1 MAIRDVHGGGSVTGA
16 LLIAALRL
24 LPKNAIS
31 RLAGRIVS
39 LRLPAL
45 LQRWQIRGFAR
56 VFGVDWSE
64 IRDPITSFPSLQDFF
79 VRALLPEA
87 RPVDADPDAF
97 VSPCDGA
104 WGESGIVKEGM
115 LLQVKGRPYSL
126 GALLGDDALAEHF
139 EGGSYATI
147 YLSPRDYHRFH
158 APCDVHI
165 ARLRYLPGTLWPV
178 NRAGVEGVDA
188 LFAQNERICAF
199 MDLPATGGRKSLC
212 IVAVGATLVG
222 KVRVN
227 FDSLSSNLPGA
238 AIQERIYGEEAP
250 RRVKGEE
257 WGRFEFGS
265 TLVVVA
271 APGVANL
278 EGHDSGTSVR
288 MGARIGALQQEQGS
302 T

>member
-1 MAIRDVHGGGSVTGA
+1 MTSRDVHGGGSATGA

-31 RLAGRIVS
+31 RLAGRFVT
-39 LRLPAL
+39 LRLPAR
-45 LQRWQIRGFAR
+45 LQRWQIRSFAR

-79 VRALLPEA
+79 VRALRPEA
-87 RPVDADPDAF
+87 RPVDAEPDAL

-104 WGESGIVKEGM
+104 WGESGVVRDGM

-126 GALLGDDALAEHF
+126 AALLGDDAAAKHF
-139 EGGSYATI
+139 EGGSYATL

-158 APCDVHI
+158 APCDAHV

-199 MDLPATGGRKSLC
+199 LDLPGARGRNALC
-212 IVAVGATLVG
+212 IAAVGATLVG

-238 AIQERIYGEEAP
+238 AVQERIYGEEAP
-250 RRVKGEE
+250 RLAKGEE

-265 TLVVVA
+265 TLVIIA
-271 APGVANL
+271 APGVVAL
-278 EGHDSGTSVR
+278 ERHEPGMSVR
-288 MGARIGALQQEQGS
+288 MGTRIGVLRPEHES

>member
-1 MAIRDVHGGGSVTGA
+1 MTIRDAHRGSTATGA

-24 LPKNAIS
+24 LPKNAVS

-64 IRDPITSFPSLQDFF
+64 IRDPITSFRSLQDFF

-87 RPVDADPDAF
+87 RPVDADPDVF

-104 WGESGIVKEGM
+104 WGESGIVEEGM

-126 GALLGDDALAEHF
+126 GALLGDDASAKPF

-158 APCDVHI
+158 APCDVHV
-165 ARLRYLPGTLWPV
+165 AQLRYLPGTLWPV

-188 LFAQNERICAF
+188 LFAQNERICTF
-199 MDLPATGGRKSLC
+199 MDLPSPGGRNALC

-238 AIQERIYGEEAP
+238 AVQERIYAEEAP
-250 RRVKGEE
+250 RLMKGEE

-265 TLVVVA
+265 TLVVIA
-271 APGVANL
+271 APGVVEL
-278 EGHDSGTSVR
+278 ERHESGTSVR
-288 MGARIGALQQEQGS
+288 MGARIGALQRDFAS

>member
-1 MAIRDVHGGGSVTGA
+1 

-64 IRDPITSFPSLQDFF
+64 VRDPITSFRSLQDFF
-79 VRALLPEA
+79 VRALLPGA
-87 RPVDADPDAF
+87 RPVDTDPDAF

-104 WGESGIVKEGM
+104 WGESGIVKGGM
-115 LLQVKGRPYSL
+115 LFQVKGRPYSL
-126 GALLGDDALAEHF
+126 GALLGDDASAEHF

-158 APCDVHI
+158 APCDAHI

-199 MDLPATGGRKSLC
+199 MERTPPGGRNALC
-212 IVAVGATLVG
+212 IVAVGATMVG

-238 AIQERIYGEEAP
+238 AVQERIYGEEAP
-250 RRVKGEE
+250 RLVKGDE

-265 TLVVVA
+265 TLVVIA
-271 APGVANL
+271 APGVA
-278 EGHDSGTSVR
+278 EFESHEPGTGVR
-288 MGARIGALQQEQGS
+288 MGARIGSLQREHES

>member
-16 LLIAALRL
+16 LLIAALCL

-158 APCDVHI
+158 TPCDVHI

-199 MDLPATGGRKSLC
+199 MDLPAPGGSNALC
-212 IVAVGATLVG
+212 IVAVGATIVG

-227 FDSLSSNLPGA
+227 FDSLSTNLPGA
-238 AIQERIYGEEAP
+238 SVQERIYGEEAP
-250 RRVKGEE
+250 RLAKGEE

-265 TLVVVA
+265 TLVVVS
-271 APGVANL
+271 APGAAEL
-278 EGHDSGTSVR
+278 PKHELGTSVR
-288 MGARIGALQQEQGS
+288 MGARIGALRREYGV

>member
-1 MAIRDVHGGGSVTGA
+1 MTVRDAERGSSATGA

-24 LPKNAIS
+24 LPKNAVS

-39 LRLPAL
+39 LRLPAF

-64 IRDPITSFPSLQDFF
+64 VRDPITSFRSLQDFF
-79 VRALLPEA
+79 VRALLPDA
-87 RPVDADPDAF
+87 RPVDADPEAF

-104 WGESGIVKEGM
+104 WGESGTVERGM

-126 GALLGDDALAEHF
+126 GALLGDDASAEHF

-158 APCDVHI
+158 APCDVRV
-165 ARLRYLPGTLWPV
+165 AQLRHLPGTLWPV

-188 LFAQNERICAF
+188 LFAQNERICTF
-199 MDLPATGGRKSLC
+199 MEPPAAGGRNALC
-212 IVAVGATLVG
+212 IVAVGATMVG

-227 FDSLSSNLPGA
+227 FDSLSTNLAGA
-238 AIQERIYGEEAP
+238 EVAERIYGEKAP
-250 RRVKGEE
+250 RLAKGEE

-265 TLVVVA
+265 TLVIVA
-271 APGVANL
+271 APGVAEL
-278 EGHDSGTSVR
+278 ERHEPGTSAR
-288 MGARIGALQQEQGS
+288 MGARIGALQRVRES

>member
-1 MAIRDVHGGGSVTGA
+1 MTIRDARREGSA
-16 LLIAALRL
+16 SRAFLIAALRL
-24 LPKNAIS
+24 LPKNALS
-31 RLAGRIVS
+31 RLAGRIVA

-45 LQRWQIRGFAR
+45 LQRWQIRAFAR
-56 VFGVDWSE
+56 VFGVDWNE
-64 IRDPITSFPSLQDFF
+64 VRDPITSFRSLQDFF
-79 VRALLPEA
+79 VRALLPEV
-87 RPVDADPDAF
+87 RPVDSDPDAF
-97 VSPCDGA
+97 VAPSDGA
-104 WGESGIVKEGM
+104 WGETGIVREGM

-126 GALLGDDALAEHF
+126 GALLGDEASAEHF

-158 APCDVHI
+158 APCDVHV
-165 ARLRYLPGTLWPV
+165 ARLRHLPGTLWPV

-199 MDLPATGGRKSLC
+199 MDLPTPGGRDALC

-227 FDSLSSNLPGA
+227 FDSLSSNLPRA
-238 AIQERIYGEEAP
+238 TVRERIYGEEVP
-250 RRVKGEE
+250 RLVKGEE

-265 TLVVVA
+265 TPVVIA
-271 APGVANL
+271 APGVAAL
-278 EGHDSGTSVR
+278 EGHASGTRVR
-288 MGARIGALQQEQGS
+288 MGARIGTLRREHES

>member
-1 MAIRDVHGGGSVTGA
+1 MAIRDAQGGGSTTGA

-64 IRDPITSFPSLQDFF
+64 IRDPIGSFPSLQDFF

-104 WGESGIVKEGM
+104 WGESGIVREGM

-158 APCDVHI
+158 APCDVHV

-199 MDLPATGGRKSLC
+199 MDLPAHGGGNALC
-212 IVAVGATLVG
+212 IVAVGATIVG

-227 FDSLSSNLPGA
+227 FDSLSTNLPGA
-238 AIQERIYGEEAP
+238 SVQERIYAEEAP
-250 RRVKGEE
+250 RLAKGEE

-265 TLVVVA
+265 TLVVVS
-271 APGVANL
+271 APGVAEL
-278 EGHDSGTSVR
+278 AKHELGASVR
-288 MGARIGALQQEQGS
+288 MGARIGALQRERGV